1 MAIDRLH
8 LAAAV
13 DAERAKHHERT
24 PRSKAAFDAADH
36 LFGRVPMTWM
46 NKWSGGYP
54 IYLAQARGNR
64 VIDVDGH
71 EYVDFAL
78 GDTGSM
84 AGHSPAA
91 TVTAVQ
97 RRIGELGG
105 ITTMMPSQDAE
116 WVAAELT
123 RRFGL
128 PLWSFSLT
136 ATDANRW
143 ALRIARMVT
152 GRTKVMAFSY
162 CYHGSVDETFV
173 VSGPD
178 GTTLPRPGNVGPALP
193 IDQTTR
199 VAEFNDLASVQRG
212 LAHEDVAVL
221 IMEPALTN
229 IGIVLPEPGFLEGV
243 RSLCDQYGTLLLIDE
258 THTISAGPGGCT
270 AAWGLR
276 PDLFVIG
283 KSIGGG
289 IPSGAYGLT
298 EDIADQVRSHPEAD
312 LVDVGGVGGT
322 LAGNVLS
329 TAAMRA
335 TLSEVL
341 TDESF
346 AHMIDLAERYQ
357 RGVQAILDEFDL
369 PWSIARLGARAEY
382 RFARPAPR
390 TGTESAAAYDEHLEE
405 FFHLYMSNRG
415 VLMTPFHNMALMCPD
430 TTSADVDLHTTLFR
444 GAVTSLLNR

>member
-1 MAIDRLH
+1 MSIDRQRLAEHLTQERDLH
-8 LAAAV
+8 V
-13 DAERAKHHERT
+13 QRT
-24 PRSKAAFDAADH
+24 PKSRALFERADH

-54 IYLAQARGNR
+54 LYLAGAHGNR
-64 VIDVDGH
+64 ITDVDGN

-78 GDTGSM
+78 GDTGAM
-84 AGHSPAA
+84 AGHSPKPTVAA
-91 TVTAVQ
+91 VEK
-97 RRIGELGG
+97 RIGQEGG
-105 ITTMMPSQDAE
+105 ITTMMPTGDAE

-123 RRFGL
+123 RRFGM

-152 GRTKVMAFSY
+152 GRSKVMAFSY

-173 VSGPD
+173 ITGAD
-178 GTTLPRPGNVGPALP
+178 GGAAPRGGNVGPAVP

-199 VAEFNDLASVQRG
+199 VAEFNDLASVEAG
-212 LAHEDVAVL
+212 LAHGDVAVL

-229 IGIVLPEPGFLEGV
+229 IGIVLPEPGFLDGV
-243 RSLCDQYGTLLLIDE
+243 RDLCDQYGTLLLIDE

-276 PDLFVIG
+276 PDIFVIG

-289 IPSGAYGLT
+289 IPTGAYGITQALADAVAT
-298 EDIADQVRSHPEAD
+298 REDAD

-335 TLSEVL
+335 TLGDVL
-341 TDESF
+341 TDEAF
-346 AHMIDLAERYQ
+346 AHMIELATRF
-357 RGVQAILDEFDL
+357 RDGVEQVLSQYL
-369 PWSIARLGARAEY
+369 VPWSIEQLGARAEY
-382 RFARPAPR
+382 RFCSPAPR
-390 TGTESAAAYDEHLEE
+390 SGSESAAAHDDDLEE
-405 FFHLYMSNRG
+405 YLHLFLSNRG
-415 VLMTPFHNMALMCPD
+415 VLITPFHNMALMCPQ
-430 TTSADVDLHTTLFR
+430 TTAVDVDLH
-444 GAVTSLLNR
+444 SLLFGEAVAQIA